1 MGEINERES
10 ELRAARDEIIE
21 REEENRI
28 LSVGVEKIKNERDFL
43 IQELKTLQLVHQ
55 DLKVKYDDKSRLL

>member
-10 ELRAARDEIIE
+10 ELRAARDEVIE
-21 REEENRI
+21 QEEQNRQ

-43 IQELKTLQLVHQ
+43 H
-55 DLKVKYDDKSRLL
+55 